1 MLMPTMVDTMVYD
14 TLDLDLDML
23 ESPGL
28 DMVLDTDPMLLPTMV
43 ATTVESMLLARDLL
57 MLSPRLMLMP
67 TMVDTTVLDTLL
79 LDTPTLD
86 MLDMLDM
93 LPPPILPDPTLSL
106 PTDTDLTVLLM
117 STLLARGLPM
127 LRLMLMPTTVDTMV
141 DTPPLDTPTLDT
153 PTLDML
159 DMLPLPTVMPDP
171 TLSLPTDT
179 ELTDMVD
186 MPTRFRIPANLN
198 YQQSLTKRS
207 AFKQSHHSKNR
218 FEVPINVDQPLN
230 YSVPSDL

>member
-1 MLMPTMVDTMVYD
+1 M
-14 TLDLDLDML
+14 
-23 ESPGL
+23 
-28 DMVLDTDPMLLPTMV
+28 
-43 ATTVESMLLARDLL
+43 
-57 MLSPRLMLMP
+57 
-67 TMVDTTVLDTLL
+67 VLDTLL

-93 LPPPILPDPTLSL
+93 LPPPMDILPDPTLSL

-127 LRLMLMPTTVDTMV
+127 LRPMPMPTTVDTMV
-141 DTPPLDTPTLDT
+141 DTPPLDTPTLDI
-153 PTLDML
+153 L
-159 DMLPLPTVMPDP
+159 DMLPPPTVMPDP

-207 AFKQSHHSKNR
+207 AFKQSHH
-218 FEVPINVDQPLN
+218 
-230 YSVPSDL
+230 

>member
-1 MLMPTMVDTMVYD
+1 
-14 TLDLDLDML
+14 
-23 ESPGL
+23 
-28 DMVLDTDPMLLPTMV
+28 
-43 ATTVESMLLARDLL
+43 
-57 MLSPRLMLMP
+57 MP

-127 LRLMLMPTTVDTMV
+127 LMLMPTTVDTMV

-186 MPTRFRIPANLN
+186 MPTRFIN
-198 YQQSLTKRS
+198 
-207 AFKQSHHSKNR
+207 SHHHHTKS
-218 FEVPINVDQPLN
+218 F
-230 YSVPSDL
+230 PS